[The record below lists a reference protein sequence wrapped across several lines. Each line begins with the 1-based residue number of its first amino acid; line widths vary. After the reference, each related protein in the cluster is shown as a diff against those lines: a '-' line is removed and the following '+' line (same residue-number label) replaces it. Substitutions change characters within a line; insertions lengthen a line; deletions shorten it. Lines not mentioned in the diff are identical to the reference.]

1 MNYFVKSAINRFH
14 FDSFS
19 LYHLLGD
26 DMIFSDLFIEVCWR
40 SHFLI

>member
-1 MNYFVKSAINRFH
+1 MNYFIESAIYRFH

-26 DMIFSDLFIEVCWR
+26 HVIFRDLFIEVRRR